1 MKKKLILFLLAA
13 VAVGAQA
20 QNTLN
25 VIRQDGSFMCF
36 RFTEKPQTTFEGN
49 DVVIT
54 TDKQNL
60 KIPFST
66 IKEYTF
72 GDDLI
77 ATDVISMQAADSG
90 LGTVYVYSVNGKLI
104 KTIGSSNNKSAEIFT
119 KELPAGTY
127 IIKNNNVTY
136 KYQKQ

>member
-1 MKKKLILFLLAA
+1 MKKKLILLLLAA

-104 KTIGSSNNKSAEIFT
+104 KTIGSSNNKSVEIFT
-119 KELPAGTY
+119 KELPGGTY

-136 KYQKQ
+136 KYQKR

>member
-36 RFTEKPQTTFEGN
+36 RFSEKPQTTFEGN

-90 LGTVYVYSVNGKLI
+90 LGTVYVYSINGILI
-104 KTIGSSNNKSAEIFT
+104 KTIGSSNNKSVEIFT

>member
-1 MKKKLILFLLAA
+1 MKKKLILFLFAA

-54 TDKQNL
+54 TDRQNL

-104 KTIGSSNNKSAEIFT
+104 KTIGSSNNKSVEIFT

>member
-36 RFTEKPQTTFEGN
+36 RFSEKPQTTFEGN

-90 LGTVYVYSVNGKLI
+90 LGTVYVYSVNGILI
-104 KTIGSSNNKSAEIFT
+104 KTIGSSNNKSVEIFT

-136 KYQKQ
+136 KYQKR